1 MNYAVLKSRAMEPIR
16 TGLRHIM
23 SDFLKTQPQEEAALL
38 AWPLVCGSEIAS
50 RTKAL
55 KFSEGRLTVEVP
67 DATWQGHLGVF
78 TPRYLAGFEE
88 LMGPVVKEVK
98 FEAQK

>member
-1 MNYAVLKSRAMEPIR
+1 MKYAVLITSTIETILN
-16 TGLRHIM
+16 GLLHFM